1 MKGVKI
7 MKIHYSITGTKRKEL
22 VTVLGLEL
30 NLTPKYLGAPTFAYE
45 IGEYRVE
52 KDGTLTGPDNP
63 GLVADLCGL
72 HDFEA
77 TSVEYESHFD
87 TSEIEMAEAP
97 IPLEAELGG
106 RVSPYRDYEEPPAYL
121 TPTELSVEIQL
132 DNFPEEAFINLQRL
146 VASKETLIKKA
157 LGVESLPIERNETSL
172 RFPWFTLEQG
182 NEAVSANAATHFVN
196 GVCQLAKNLKRVND
210 TEKTVENEKYAF
222 RCFLLRLGFIGPEFK
237 KERKLLLSKLSGN
250 SAFKNNE
257 QEVEEDE

>member
-1 MKGVKI
+1 MRI
-7 MKIHYSITGTKRKEL
+7 QYPITGKKRKEL
-22 VTVLGLEL
+22 VTVLELEL
-30 NLTPKYLGAPTFAYE
+30 NMISKYLGAPSFAYE

-52 KDGTLTGPDNP
+52 KDGTLNGPDNP
-63 GLVADLCGL
+63 GLVSDLCGL

-77 TSVEYESHFD
+77 TSVEYENL
-87 TSEIEMAEAP
+87 SEPSEPEIVELP
-97 IPLEAELGG
+97 IPYEVELGG
-106 RVSPYRDYEEPPAYL
+106 RVSPYRDYDEPPAYL
-121 TPTELSVEIQL
+121 APTDLSVEIQL
-132 DNFPEEAFINLQRL
+132 NNFPEEAFINLQRL

-172 RFPWFTLEQG
+172 RFPWFSLEQG

-196 GVCQLAKNLKRVND
+196 GLCQLAKSLKRVND